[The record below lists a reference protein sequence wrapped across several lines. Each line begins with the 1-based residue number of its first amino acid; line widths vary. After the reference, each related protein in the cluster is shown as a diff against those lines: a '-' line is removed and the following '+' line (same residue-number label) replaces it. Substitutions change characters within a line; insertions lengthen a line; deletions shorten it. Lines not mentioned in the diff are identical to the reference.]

1 MAVVYSIFH
10 RLGKGGGG
18 KVRAVQH
25 RLNAFAEMRG
35 FDPVLLNLDH
45 HIRQRLNFAGLRRSG
60 VLHPGVAYASLPDAC
75 LGAAVRAGIG
85 VFTDYPA
92 GEGSDARVSTSRPKG
107 DDAVGMVVTK
117 SYAAGKDMNRLTLL
131 NGLPHQLEV
140 ARPDGSVVTTDFA
153 AGRPIRRWRRRGS
166 AFMGG
171 TNLVTGA
178 FHGMARMF
186 EASLFELVD
195 WTDSVVF
202 FDGIT
207 SAYLAP
213 FATPR
218 SILFVH
224 ADHRNPDGTIS
235 ARARGLIE
243 GYQGAAIVTAT
254 EMHRRR
260 LAADLV
266 PARPV
271 EVLPHFI
278 HIEAH
283 PAEPRRHLVTVSRL
297 DLAGKPID
305 QAIRAFA
312 TIMDDFP
319 GVDYLI
325 HGDGAGEAQLK
336 ELIATLGCGDRVRL
350 MGYTDAPLAVF
361 RGALAAVCPT
371 LTEGF
376 GLSILEAL
384 SCGCPVISHDVD
396 YGPGEMIDGRNGLL
410 VPPGNE
416 AALAAAMR
424 RVLADPL
431 PFQQATA
438 DGLDRYS
445 RSRYLENYSRLALQ
459 VLHRTAAEPAP
470 DAPDGSEGAQGEP
483 SAPGRLDH
491 YAWHDSAR
499 AYRLDR

>member
-45 HIRQRLNFAGLRRSG
+45 HIRQRLNFAALRRAG
-60 VLHPGVAYASLPDAC
+60 ALHPAVTYASLPDAC
-75 LGAAVRAGIG
+75 LGAAVKAGIG

-92 GEGSDARVSTSRPKG
+92 GEAPGARVSTPRNKG
-107 DDAVGMVVTK
+107 YDALGAVVTRT
-117 SYAAGKDMNRLTLL
+117 YQTGKDVSRITLL
-131 NGLPHQLEV
+131 DDVPYQLNV

-153 AGRPIRRWRRRGS
+153 AGRPIGRWRSLGGE
-166 AFMGG
+166 FKGG
-171 TNLVTGA
+171 TNLVTGS
-178 FHGMARMF
+178 FHQMARMF

-195 WTDSVVF
+195 WTDAVVF

-218 SILFVH
+218 SILFLH
-224 ADHRNPDGTIS
+224 TDHRDPDGRIN

-254 EMHRRR
+254 EVHRRR
-260 LAADLV
+260 LEADLV

-278 HIEAH
+278 QIEAH
-283 PAEPRRHLVTVSRL
+283 PPVPRRHLVTVSRL

-312 TIMDDFP
+312 AIMDDFP

-325 HGDGAGEAQLK
+325 HGDGAGEASLK
-336 ELIATLGCGDRVRL
+336 ELIARLGCGDRVRL
-350 MGYTDAPLAVF
+350 MGYTAAPLAVF

-396 YGPGEMIDGRNGLL
+396 YGPREMIDGRNGLL
-410 VPPGNE
+410 VPPGDE

-424 RVLADPL
+424 HVLADPA
-431 PFQQATA
+431 PFQQASA
-438 DGLDRYS
+438 EGLERYS
-445 RSRYLENYSRLALQ
+445 RPRYLENYRRLVLQ
-459 VLHRTAAEPAP
+459 VLHGAAAGPPA
-470 DAPDGSEGAQGEP
+470 AAQDGPAGAQREP

-499 AYRLDR
+499 AYRLDG